1 MREETVLKEATFDSA
16 VKYYVILAAIPLT
29 LIIVG
34 IPFLLIVLPLVYLI
48 RTIEY
53 RNIQCTLLERSLRV
67 RRGVFNKV
75 EKTIPLDKITDL
87 GVLQGPVMRYCG
99 VDAINVETAGQSG
112 VGSALVN
119 LVGIRDAKAFRDAVL
134 EQRDRLADGKIAPA
148 SSEAKGTSSESNE
161 IFREIRDTLVRIE
174 KKLGD
179 IAESQPDS

>member
-1 MREETVLKEATFDSA
+1 MREEIVLEEAVFDSA
-16 VKYYVILAAIPLT
+16 VKYYVIATAIPLT

-34 IPFLLIVLPLVYLI
+34 IPFLIIVLPLVYLI

-112 VGSALVN
+112 VGSALVH

-134 EQRDRLADGKIAPA
+134 EQRDRLADGKIAQA
-148 SSEAKGTSSESNE
+148 SPEAVETSHESTDL
-161 IFREIRDTLVRIE
+161 IREIRDTLSRIE
-174 KKLGD
+174 KKMGN
-179 IAESQPDS
+179 

>member
-1 MREETVLKEATFDSA
+1 MREEIVLEEAVFDSA
-16 VKYYVILAAIPLT
+16 VKYYVIATAIPLT

-34 IPFLLIVLPLVYLI
+34 IPFLIIVLPLVYLI

-112 VGSALVN
+112 VGSALVH
-119 LVGIRDAKAFRDAVL
+119 LVGIRDAKSFRDAVL
-134 EQRDRLADGKIAPA
+134 EQRDRLSDGKISSA
-148 SSEAKGTSSESNE
+148 SSETTETSDESTDL
-161 IFREIRDTLVRIE
+161 IREIRDTLSRIE
-174 KKLGD
+174 KKMGN
-179 IAESQPDS
+179 